1 MAQTPEDRDTPKVA
15 VLASLRHRDFR
26 FLWAGAVLGSMSR
39 WAMLVGQGWYI
50 HDKTGSA
57 TLVGLA
63 TLAAFV
69 PFLLGPLLGGPMAD
83 RYDRRKLA
91 AMTFVVNFFFIAVL
105 AALASVGRADVWLVI
120 ALAFLAGFVRSV
132 ENPSI
137 QALAPT
143 LVPRSDLLNAVV
155 LMGMARH
162 GARLAG
168 PALAAV
174 MLPTVGPSGAF
185 ASAAVASGLAA
196 LFTLGVGT
204 TSRGSADASRHV
216 IKNFMEALRFL
227 YARPALALTMALI
240 AAHCSLTMSYEAV
253 LPVFAEKN
261 LSGDSTTYSTL
272 FMGVG
277 VGAVAASLL
286 MANLRTDRSKGRWLF
301 VMGVASGLAPIG
313 LGLTS
318 LYSLALPLA
327 FMVGASQTA
336 FMSMTNAFILGA
348 VPDSVRGRMSSLS
361 MMHAGGMMGFASLA
375 NGQIADQF
383 GATFAF
389 VIMGVVYLVV
399 LAFLVQLGA
408 ALRSVF
414 MTGVM
419 SIDTGQGIAGD
430 APRRQ

>member
-1 MAQTPEDRDTPKVA
+1 MADQSDNDTSKVA

-26 FLWAGAVLGSMSR
+26 FLWTGAVMSSMSR

-50 HDKTGSA
+50 HAETGSA
-57 TLVGLA
+57 TLVGLG

-69 PFLLGPLLGGPMAD
+69 PFLAGPLLGGPMAD

-91 AMTFVVNFFFIAVL
+91 AATFGTNFALIAILAVL
-105 AALASVGRADVWLVI
+105 AAFGQASVWLVI
-120 ALAFLAGFVRSV
+120 AIAFLTGLARSV

-143 LVPRSDLLNAVV
+143 LVPKSDLLNAIV

-162 GARLAG
+162 GARLGG
-168 PALAAV
+168 PALAGV

-185 ASAAVASGLAA
+185 AAAAMASGLAA
-196 LFTLGVGT
+196 FSTLGVRT
-204 TSRGSADASRHV
+204 TSRGNAEASRHV

-227 YARPALALTMALI
+227 YARPALALTMGLI

-253 LPVFAEKN
+253 LPVFAEDN
-261 LSGDSTTYSTL
+261 LSGGSTTYSTL

-277 VGAVAASLL
+277 IGAVGASLL
-286 MANLRTDRSKGRWLF
+286 IANLRADKTKGRWLL
-301 VMGVASGLAPIG
+301 MTGIISGLAPIG
-313 LGLTS
+313 LGLTP

-327 FMVGASQTA
+327 IFVGASQTA
-336 FMSMTNAFILGA
+336 FMSLTNAFILGS

-361 MMHAGGMMGFASLA
+361 LMHAGGLMGFANLI
-375 NGQIADQF
+375 NGQIADHY
-383 GATFAF
+383 GATLVF
-389 VIMGVVYLVV
+389 VTTGIVYLVV
-399 LAFLVQLGA
+399 LAFLVQFGA

-414 MTGVM
+414 VTGAM
-419 SIDTGQGIAGD
+419 SLDTRDGGGS
-430 APRRQ
+430 PPKGS